1 MRIETPAGDPGA
13 ASEARPEA
21 PALPDGL
28 SDLINRDASGE
39 AVEGRA
45 LSDEAM
51 ARATGAYKM
60 GEYDVALMHAERAS
74 AAGEPRGA
82 TLAGHIR
89 LHRLAGEG
97 DDAAALRWFRRA
109 AEHGEPDAL
118 IAMAGMASESRAGL
132 SPSEAEGFLR
142 RAAESGDAEAA
153 LAYGLH
159 LRRNGDPGA
168 AQSALDWLRLAA
180 ESGHAEAFL
189 EYAEALDQWVHGP
202 RDPAL
207 ARPWYERAGEAG
219 DAMGAMQAGLM
230 YIHGEGGEAD
240 PAAGAALV
248 KRAAELG
255 LPGAM
260 GEYALILYS
269 GGYGE
274 PRDPDAAADWAGQG
288 ARAGDPLSQFLYAYA
303 LASGEGATVD
313 RERAYLWAVRS
324 GISQGGAL
332 AADPDRQGLEAA
344 LRADLPPETAARLRS
359 EARSAEAAFA
369 PAAPGAPGAP
379 AEPGPPA
386 PQ

>member
-1 MRIETPAGDPGA
+1 MRIETPAGDPGPG
-13 ASEARPEA
+13 PETRA
-21 PALPDGL
+21 EPPALPDGL
-28 SDLINRDASGE
+28 YDLMNRDASGE

-51 ARATGAYKM
+51 ARATGAYMM

-89 LHRLAGEG
+89 LHGLAGG
-97 DDAAALRWFRRA
+97 RDDAAALRWFRRA

-132 SPSEAEGFLR
+132 SPSEADAFLR
-142 RAAESGDAEAA
+142 RAAESGDAQAA

-180 ESGHAEAFL
+180 ESGHVDAFL

-207 ARPWYERAGEAG
+207 ARPWYERAGDAG
-219 DAMGAMQAGLM
+219 DALGAMQAGLM

-240 PAAGAALV
+240 PAVGVALIR
-248 KRAAELG
+248 RAAELG

-288 ARAGDPLSQFLYAYA
+288 ARSGDPMSQFLYAYA
-303 LASGEGATVD
+303 LASGEGAAVD
-313 RERAYLWAVRS
+313 RERAYFWAVRS
-324 GISQGGAL
+324 GLSRGGAL
-332 AADPDRQGLEAA
+332 RADPDRRGLETA
-344 LRADLPPETAARLRS
+344 LRADLPPETAAQLRS
-359 EARSAEAAFA
+359 QARAAEAAFD
-369 PAAPGAPGAP
+369 PGAP
-379 AEPGPPA
+379 AEPVEQGPPA